1 MTPLVLSMQAFGPFA
16 AEETIDFSQLGR
28 SPLFLINGP
37 TGAGKSSILDA
48 ICFALYGQTTGEERS
63 GTQMRCDQAADTLL
77 TEVTLDFYLRK
88 ECYRVRRVP
97 QQERPKTRGDGT
109 TTQNAEAQL
118 WRLTAEGKENECLV
132 ARSVN
137 DATAQV
143 QALLGLDASQ
153 FRQVMVLPQ
162 GKFRELLL
170 AESKEREKILSQL
183 FQTHI
188 FQRIE
193 EQLRTQSNQI
203 ERAVKDHQHRV
214 QGILDASDSESEAAL
229 IETLETL
236 APEHQAAERA
246 LTIAKQQREQ
256 AQAAERQGQE
266 CQALFDHRA
275 VLDAEKNQLLHQQPE
290 IERAQQRLNAH
301 EQTQALAEVFH
312 RVQTAQQTAQATQ
325 EEHVQAQAA
334 VETKQAGH
342 KHAQHALQQAQSRYQ
357 KLPEQR
363 EQAGRLQQALEQ
375 FQALNRVEKELHQAQ
390 HAWQGLHQ
398 QLRKQTQQ
406 RDTIA
411 EQGEASAAKLK
422 VEQVER
428 NNLAGCGEVLK
439 SLQALHAQRQ
449 TLAGLESQR
458 AALAEQL
465 AQAAR
470 DVESHQ
476 QAVERCKRQ
485 ATEQE
490 MHWHQGQAALLAA
503 RLETHQPCP
512 VCGSREHPAPAIQEQ
527 SPVTQA
533 DVKRARTAY
542 EQAHQALVQ
551 TQQLQQR
558 LAQRLSHNDEQGEYL
573 CHTLGEWGAKPLS
586 ALDAACQESQR
597 HVERYQALTQELA
610 AQERTLEQQRSEWKT
625 LDTQI
630 KSQQPLLEAAQK
642 RCHQLEA
649 QCEQLRRALPE
660 SHGSLEALQAELE
673 RVQNNIQQGEAAWQ
687 SAQEDAQHAQ
697 TALARAETTLSDI
710 TQRAAAATQ
719 ALSAAQN
726 EWRLALDGS
735 AFENDAD
742 FIQARLEVS
751 ERQALIE
758 AVTHFKQ
765 ALAKLDGQLEA
776 SQARLEGL
784 TPPDLTALAEQVAS
798 AQAHE
803 QVCDQTYQRLVA
815 RIAQLTATQQ
825 KLKAAHAAEAEL
837 EAEYR
842 LWGTLSEIANGR
854 TGHRISLQRFVLGV
868 LLDDVLI
875 QASERLVRMSRGRYQ
890 LVRREDPSKGNK
902 ASGLELDVADTYT
915 GKNRPVATLS
925 GGESFMAALA
935 LALGLSDVVQAYAGG
950 IQLDTLFIDEGFG
963 SLDQDA
969 LDQAIAML
977 SELQMGGRM
986 IGIISHVSE
995 LKEQMPVR
1003 IEVRASRQGSTV
1015 QVQSAIPIKAP

>member
-1 MTPLVLSMQAFGPFA
+1 MTPLVLTMQAFGPFA
-16 AEETIDFSQLGR
+16 AEETINFSQLGR

-77 TEVTLDFYLRK
+77 TEVTLDFYLRG
-88 ECYRVRRVP
+88 ENYRVRRVP
-97 QQERPKTRGDGT
+97 QQERPKARGEGT

-118 WRLTAEGKENECLV
+118 WRLTADGKENECLV

-170 AESKEREKILSQL
+170 AESKDREKIFSQL

-193 EQLRTQSNQI
+193 EHLRTQANQI
-203 ERAVKDHQHRV
+203 DRAVKDHQHRV
-214 QGILDASDSESEAAL
+214 QGILDASDIESEAAL
-229 IETLETL
+229 IEALETL
-236 APEHQAAERA
+236 APEHQAAEKA
-246 LTIAKQQREQ
+246 LAIAKQQREQ
-256 AQAAERQGQE
+256 AEAAERQGQE
-266 CQALFDHRA
+266 CQALFDRHTA
-275 VLDAEKNQLLHQQPE
+275 LGAEKNQRLHQQPE
-290 IERAQQRLNAH
+290 IERAQQRLSAH
-301 EQTQALAEVFH
+301 EQTQALAEPFH
-312 RVQTAQQTAQATQ
+312 RVQTAQQTASATQ
-325 EEHVQAQAA
+325 QERVQAQTA
-334 VETKQAGH
+334 VEKQQATH
-342 KHAQHALQQAQSRYQ
+342 QHAQQALHQAQTRYQ
-357 KLPEQR
+357 QLPERR

-375 FQALNRVEKELHQAQ
+375 FQALTGVEQALHQAQ
-390 HAWQGLHQ
+390 QTWQSLYR
-398 QLRKQTQQ
+398 QLDQQTQQ

-411 EQGEASAAKLK
+411 EQGEALAARLK
-422 VEQVER
+422 AEQIER
-428 NNLAGCGEVLK
+428 NHLAGCDEVLK
-439 SLQALHAQRQ
+439 SRQALHAQRQ
-449 TLAGLESQR
+449 TLAELESQR
-458 AALAEQL
+458 AALAEQV
-465 AQAAR
+465 AQAAS
-470 DVESHQ
+470 DVEHHQ
-476 QAVERCKRQ
+476 QTVERYKRR

-503 RLETHQPCP
+503 RLESQQPCP
-512 VCGSREHPAPAIQEQ
+512 VCGSREHPAPAVQEQ
-527 SPVTQA
+527 PPVTQA
-533 DVKRARTAY
+533 DVKRARTEH

-551 TQQLQQR
+551 AQQLQQR
-558 LAQRLSHNDEQGEYL
+558 LTQQLKYNDEQSEYL
-573 CHTLGEWGAKPLS
+573 RHTLGEWGAKPLS
-586 ALDAACQESQR
+586 ALEAACQESQR
-597 HVERYQALTQELA
+597 HVERYQVLTRELA
-610 AQERTLEQQRSEWKT
+610 TQERTLEQQRSEWKA

-630 KSQQPLLEAAQK
+630 KAQQPELEAAQK

-660 SHGSLEALQAELE
+660 PHGSLEALQAELG
-673 RVQNNIQQGEAAWQ
+673 RVQSDIQQSEAAWQ
-687 SAQEDAQHAQ
+687 SAQESAHHAQ

-710 TQRAAAATQ
+710 AQRAAAATQ

-726 EWRLALDGS
+726 EWQLALSSS
-735 AFENDAD
+735 AFDNDAD
-742 FIQARLEVS
+742 FIQARLEAP

-758 AVTHFKQ
+758 TVTLFQQ
-765 ALAKLDGQLEA
+765 ALAKLDGQLED
-776 SQARLEGL
+776 SQTRLEGL

-803 QVCDQTYQRLVA
+803 QVCNQTYQRLAA

-969 LDQAIAML
+969 LDQAITML

-1015 QVQSAIPIKAP
+1015 QVQGVIPA

>member
-1 MTPLVLSMQAFGPFA
+1 MTPLVLTMQAFGPFA
-16 AEETIDFSQLGR
+16 AEETINFSQLGR

-77 TEVTLDFYLRK
+77 TEVTLDFYLRG
-88 ECYRVRRVP
+88 ENYRVRRVP
-97 QQERPKTRGDGT
+97 QQERPKARGEGT

-118 WRLTAEGKENECLV
+118 WRLTADGKENECLV

-170 AESKEREKILSQL
+170 AESKDREKIFSQL

-193 EQLRTQSNQI
+193 EHLRTQANQI
-203 ERAVKDHQHRV
+203 DRAVKDHQHRV
-214 QGILDASDSESEAAL
+214 QGILDASDIESEAAL
-229 IETLETL
+229 IEALETQ
-236 APEHQAAERA
+236 APEHQAAEKA
-246 LTIAKQQREQ
+246 LAIAKQQREQ
-256 AQAAERQGQE
+256 AEAAERQGQE
-266 CQALFDHRA
+266 CQALFDRHTA
-275 VLDAEKNQLLHQQPE
+275 LGAEKNQRLHQQPE
-290 IERAQQRLNAH
+290 IERAQQRLSAH
-301 EQTQALAEVFH
+301 EQTQALVEPFH
-312 RVQTAQQTAQATQ
+312 RVQTAQQTASATQ
-325 EEHVQAQAA
+325 QEHVQAQTA
-334 VETKQAGH
+334 VEKQQATH
-342 KHAQHALQQAQSRYQ
+342 QHAQQALHQAQSRYQ
-357 KLPEQR
+357 QLPERR

-375 FQALNRVEKELHQAQ
+375 FQALTGVEQALHQAQ
-390 HAWQGLHQ
+390 QTWQSLYR
-398 QLRKQTQQ
+398 QLDQQTQQ

-411 EQGEASAAKLK
+411 EQGEALAARLK
-422 VEQVER
+422 AEQIER
-428 NNLAGCGEVLK
+428 NHLAGCDEVLK
-439 SLQALHAQRQ
+439 SRQALHAQRQ

-458 AALAEQL
+458 AALAEQV
-465 AQAAR
+465 AQAAS
-470 DVESHQ
+470 DVEHHQ
-476 QAVERCKRQ
+476 QTVERYKRR

-503 RLETHQPCP
+503 RLESQQPCP
-512 VCGSREHPAPAIQEQ
+512 VCGSREHPAPAVQEQ
-527 SPVTQA
+527 PPVTQA
-533 DVKRARTAY
+533 DVKRARTEH

-551 TQQLQQR
+551 AQQLQQR
-558 LAQRLSHNDEQGEYL
+558 LTQQLKYNDEQSEYL
-573 CHTLGEWGAKPLS
+573 RHTLGEWGAKPLS
-586 ALDAACQESQR
+586 ALEAACQESQR
-597 HVERYQALTQELA
+597 HVERYQVLTRELA
-610 AQERTLEQQRSEWKT
+610 TQERTLEQQRSEWKA

-630 KSQQPLLEAAQK
+630 KAQQPELEAAQK

-660 SHGSLEALQAELE
+660 PHGSLEALQAELG
-673 RVQNNIQQGEAAWQ
+673 RVQSDIQQSEAAWQ
-687 SAQEDAQHAQ
+687 SAQESAHHAQ
-697 TALARAETTLSDI
+697 TALARAETTLSDSA
-710 TQRAAAATQ
+710 QRAAAATQ

-726 EWRLALDGS
+726 EWQLALSSS
-735 AFENDAD
+735 AFDNDAD
-742 FIQARLEVS
+742 FIQARLEAP

-758 AVTHFKQ
+758 TVTLFQQ
-765 ALAKLDGQLEA
+765 ALAKLDGQLED
-776 SQARLEGL
+776 SQTRLEGL

-803 QVCDQTYQRLVA
+803 QVCNQTYQRLAA

-969 LDQAIAML
+969 LD
-977 SELQMGGRM
+977 
-986 IGIISHVSE
+986 
-995 LKEQMPVR
+995 
-1003 IEVRASRQGSTV
+1003 
-1015 QVQSAIPIKAP
+1015 

>member
-1 MTPLVLSMQAFGPFA
+1 MTPLVLTMQAFGPFA
-16 AEETIDFSQLGR
+16 AEETINFSQLGR

-77 TEVTLDFYLRK
+77 TEVTLDFYLRG
-88 ECYRVRRVP
+88 ENYRVRRVP
-97 QQERPKTRGDGT
+97 QQERPKARGEGT

-118 WRLTAEGKENECLV
+118 WRLTADGKENECLV

-170 AESKEREKILSQL
+170 AESKDREKIFSQL

-193 EQLRTQSNQI
+193 EHLRTQANQI

-229 IETLETL
+229 IEALETL
-236 APEHQAAERA
+236 APEHQAAEQA

-256 AQAAERQGQE
+256 TQTAERRGQE
-266 CQALFDHRA
+266 CQALFDRHA
-275 VLDAEKNQLLHQQPE
+275 ALGAEKKQLLHQQPE
-290 IERAQQRLNAH
+290 IERAQQHLSAH
-301 EQTQALAEVFH
+301 EQTQVLAAPFH
-312 RVQTAQQTAQATQ
+312 CVQTVQQTAHATQ
-325 EEHVQAQAA
+325 QEHVQAQTA
-334 VETKQAGH
+334 VEKQQAAH
-342 KHAQHALQQAQSRYQ
+342 QHAQQALQQAQIRYQ
-357 KLPEQR
+357 QLPGLR

-375 FQALNRVEKELHQAQ
+375 FQALNRVEQELHQAQ
-390 HAWQGLHQ
+390 SAWQGLHQ
-398 QLRKQTQQ
+398 RVGQQTQQ

-411 EQGEASAAKLK
+411 EQGEALAAKLK
-422 VEQVER
+422 AEQVER
-428 NNLAGCGEVLK
+428 NHLAGCDEVLK
-439 SLQALHAQRQ
+439 GRQALHGQRQ

-458 AALAEQL
+458 AVLAGQV
-465 AQAAR
+465 AQTAS
-470 DVESHQ
+470 DVASHQ
-476 QAVERCKRQ
+476 QTVERYKRQ

-527 SPVTQA
+527 PPVTQA
-533 DVKRARTAY
+533 DVKRARTEY
-542 EQAHQALVQ
+542 EQAHQALMQ
-551 TQQLQQR
+551 AQQLQQR
-558 LAQRLSHNDEQGEYL
+558 LTQQLKYNDEQSENL
-573 CHTLGEWGAKPLS
+573 RHTLGEWGAKPLS
-586 ALDAACQESQR
+586 ALEAACQESQR
-597 HVERYQALTQELA
+597 HVERYQVLTRELA
-610 AQERTLEQQRSEWKT
+610 AQECTLEQQRSEWKA

-630 KSQQPLLEAAQK
+630 KSQQPELEAAQK

-660 SHGSLEALQAELE
+660 AHGSLEALQAELS
-673 RVQNNIQQGEAAWQ
+673 RVQSDIQQSEAAWQ
-687 SAQEDAQHAQ
+687 SAQENAQYAQ
-697 TALARAETTLSDI
+697 TALARAETTLSDSA
-710 TQRAAAATQ
+710 QRTAAATQ

-726 EWRLALDGS
+726 EWQQALSGS
-735 AFENDAD
+735 AFDNDAD
-742 FIQARLEVS
+742 FIQARLEAP

-758 AVTHFKQ
+758 TVTLFQQ

-776 SQARLEGL
+776 SQAHLEGL
-784 TPPDLTALAEQVAS
+784 TPPDLTDLAEQVAS

-803 QVCDQTYQRLVA
+803 QVCDQTYQRLAA
-815 RIAQLTATQQ
+815 RITQLTATQQ
-825 KLKAAHAAEAEL
+825 KLKAAHATEAEL

-969 LDQAIAML
+969 LDQAITML

-1015 QVQSAIPIKAP
+1015 QVQGVIPA

>member
-1 MTPLVLSMQAFGPFA
+1 MTPLVLTMQAFGPFA
-16 AEETIDFSQLGR
+16 AEQTINFSQLGR

-77 TEVTLDFYLRK
+77 TEVTLDFHLRG
-88 ECYRVRRVP
+88 ESYRVRRLP
-97 QQERPKTRGDGT
+97 QQERPKARGEGT

-137 DATAQV
+137 DASAQV
-143 QALLGLDASQ
+143 QILLGLDASQ

-170 AESKEREKILSQL
+170 AESKDREKIFSQL

-193 EQLRTQSNQI
+193 EHLRTQANQI

-229 IETLETL
+229 IEALETL
-236 APEHQAAERA
+236 APEHQAAEQT
-246 LTIAKQQREQ
+246 LSIARQQREQ
-256 AQAAERQGQE
+256 TQVAERQGQE
-266 CQALFDHRA
+266 CQALFDRHTA
-275 VLDAEKNQLLHQQPE
+275 LGTEKNQLLHQQPE
-290 IERAQQRLNAH
+290 IQRAQQRLNAH
-301 EQTQALAEVFH
+301 ERTQALAEPFH
-312 RVQTAQQTAQATQ
+312 RVQTAQQTANATQ
-325 EEHVQAQAA
+325 QEQTQAQTA
-334 VETKQAGH
+334 VEKQQVGH
-342 KHAQHALQQAQSRYQ
+342 ERAQQALHQAQTRYQ
-357 KLPEQR
+357 QLPECR

-375 FQALNRVEKELHQAQ
+375 LQALNRVEQELHKGQRT
-390 HAWQGLHQ
+390 WQGLHQ
-398 QLRKQTQQ
+398 QLSQQAQQ

-411 EQGEASAAKLK
+411 EQGEALAAKLK
-422 VEQVER
+422 AEQQER
-428 NNLAGCGEVLK
+428 NHLAGCDEVLK
-439 SLQALHAQRQ
+439 SRQALHDQRQ
-449 TLAGLESQR
+449 TLAGLVSQR
-458 AALAEQL
+458 AALAEQV
-465 AQAAR
+465 AQAAG

-476 QAVERCKRQ
+476 HTVECCKRRV
-485 ATEQE
+485 TEQE
-490 MHWHQGQAALLAA
+490 MYWHQGQAALLAA
-503 RLETHQPCP
+503 QLQTQQPCP

-527 SPVTQA
+527 PPVSQA
-533 DVKRARTAY
+533 DVKRARTEH

-551 TQQLQQR
+551 AQQFQQRLTQQLKY
-558 LAQRLSHNDEQGEYL
+558 NDEQSEYL
-573 CHTLGEWGAKPLS
+573 LHALGEWGTKPLS
-586 ALDAACQESQR
+586 ALETACQESRQ
-597 HVERYQALTQELA
+597 HVERYQILTRELA
-610 AQERTLEQQRSEWKT
+610 AQEHKLEQQRSEWKA

-630 KSQQPLLEAAQK
+630 KSQQPELEAAQK

-660 SHGSLEALQAELE
+660 AHGSLEALQAEFA
-673 RVQNNIQQGEAAWQ
+673 RVQGDIQQSEAAWQ
-687 SAQEDAQHAQ
+687 SAQDNAHHAQ

-710 TQRAAAATQ
+710 AQRAAAATQ
-719 ALSAAQN
+719 ALSEAQN
-726 EWRLALDGS
+726 EWQQALSGS
-735 AFENDAD
+735 AFDNDAD
-742 FIQARLEVS
+742 FLQARLEAP
-751 ERQALIE
+751 ERQALSE
-758 AVTHFKQ
+758 SVTHFQQ

-803 QVCDQTYQRLVA
+803 QACDHTYQRLAA
-815 RIAQLTATQQ
+815 RISQLTATQQ

-1003 IEVRASRQGSTV
+1003 IEVSASRQGSTV
-1015 QVQSAIPIKAP
+1015 QVQGVIPA

>member
-1 MTPLVLSMQAFGPFA
+1 MTPLALTMQAFGPFA
-16 AEETIDFSQLGR
+16 EQQSINFSELGK

-63 GTQMRCDQAADTLL
+63 GTQMRCDQAKASRL
-77 TEVTLDFYLRK
+77 TEVTLEFYLRGSV
-88 ECYRVRRVP
+88 YRVRRVP
-97 QQERPKTRGDGT
+97 QQERPKARGEGT

-118 WRLTAEGKENECLV
+118 WRLTKKGEEDECLV
-132 ARSVN
+132 ARNVGE
-137 DATAQV
+137 ATTQV
-143 QALLGLDASQ
+143 QTLLGLDASQ

-170 AESKEREKILSQL
+170 AESKDREKIFSQL

-193 EQLRTQSNQI
+193 EHLRTQANQI

-229 IETLETL
+229 IETLEAL
-236 APEHQAAERA
+236 APEHQASEQA

-266 CQALFDHRA
+266 CQALFDRHA
-275 VLDAEKNQLLHQQPE
+275 TLGTEKNQLLHQQPE
-290 IERAQQRLNAH
+290 IERARERLSAH
-301 EQTQALAEVFH
+301 EHTQALAEPFH
-312 RVQTAQQTAQATQ
+312 RVQTAQRTAHATQ
-325 EEHVQAQAA
+325 QERVQAQTA
-334 VETKQAGH
+334 VEKQQAGH
-342 KHAQHALQQAQSRYQ
+342 RHAQQALHQAQIRCQ
-357 KLPEQR
+357 QLPERR

-375 FQALNRVEKELHQAQ
+375 FQALNCVEQELYQAQ
-390 HAWQGLHQ
+390 SAWQGLHQ
-398 QLRKQTQQ
+398 QLSQQTQQ

-411 EQGEASAAKLK
+411 EQGEALAAKLK
-422 VEQVER
+422 AEQVER

-439 SLQALHAQRQ
+439 SRQALHGQRQ

-458 AALAEQL
+458 AALAGQV
-465 AQAAR
+465 AQAVR
-470 DVESHQ
+470 DVESRQ
-476 QAVERCKRQ
+476 QTVERYKRR

-527 SPVTQA
+527 PPVTQA
-533 DVKRARTAY
+533 DVQRARAEY
-542 EQAHQALVQ
+542 EQVHQMLVQ
-551 TQQLQQR
+551 AQQLQQR
-558 LAQRLSHNDEQGEYL
+558 LTQQLSHNDEQSEYL
-573 CHTLGEWGAKPLS
+573 RHTLGEWGTKPLS
-586 ALDAACQESQR
+586 ALEAACQESQR
-597 HVERYQALTQELA
+597 HVKRYQVLTRELA
-610 AQERTLEQQRSEWKT
+610 AQERTLEQQRSEWKA

-630 KSQQPLLEAAQK
+630 KSQQPQLEAAQK

-649 QCEQLRRALPE
+649 QCEQLRRALPKA
-660 SHGSLEALQAELE
+660 HGSLEALQAELG
-673 RVQNNIQQGEAAWQ
+673 RVQSDIQQSEAVWQ
-687 SAQEDAQHAQ
+687 AAQENAQHAQ
-697 TALARAETTLSDI
+697 TALARAETTLSD
-710 TQRAAAATQ
+710 TAQRAAAATQ

-726 EWRLALDGS
+726 EWQKALSGS
-735 AFENDAD
+735 AFDNESD
-742 FIQARLEVS
+742 FIHARLEAP

-758 AVTHFKQ
+758 TVTLFQQ

-776 SQARLEGL
+776 SQTRLEGL

-803 QVCDQTYQRLVA
+803 QVCDQTYQRLAA
-815 RIAQLTATQQ
+815 RIAQLTTTQQ

-1015 QVQSAIPIKAP
+1015 QVQGLRMPLLR